1 MDLKADASM
10 RWDGLVAVE
19 RPRTRRWISVLAV
32 VVPVFAVAAV
42 AGWFVRAYV
51 APPTVRI
58 PGPMQL
64 ASAPAERPDLSRTAA
79 ETQRTRAVE
88 TVAAAPRSEA
98 PAVAE
103 AADPAVTAPTRPFA
117 PLPATPL
124 FASLS
129 LAPPMASLGRAPAAY
144 ADPGPAGTAGTMHEA
159 RAERPQAAPAPPR
172 RRTSAVPLPRPRP
185 QP

>member
-32 VVPVFAVAAV
+32 VVPVVAVAAV

-64 ASAPAERPDLSRTAA
+64 ASAPAERPDLSRTVAA
-79 ETQRTRAVE
+79 TRRTEAVE

-103 AADPAVTAPTRPFA
+103 AADPAETAPTRPSA

-144 ADPGPAGTAGTMHEA
+144 ADPGQAGTAGSMHEA
-159 RAERPQAAPAPPR
+159 RAERPPAAPPR